1 MSAIIEDPDSQI
13 QVFIDSMTNFSVV
26 AGAGSGKTGS
36 LVKAL
41 NYIYASYGPQM
52 LATGQK
58 VACITYTNAA
68 VAVIKKRTNLNELF
82 MVSTIHGFMWNQIS
96 TYQEDIRY
104 AIKGHI
110 LPQRIEKKQEK
121 TRGNSKAAIKAR
133 AQVARLSHALT
144 VIEDTPSF
152 HYNESGYS
160 DFSKGDLGHDDIID
174 IASTLIINNKSL
186 RRIIGQ
192 RFPYI
197 FIDEAQDT
205 FPNVIEAFNNISKN
219 VGLPITGYFGDPV
232 QQIYEKRAGNFQGPP
247 GSSTIEKKI
256 NYRCSTEVINLLNAI
271 RPELQQDP
279 GLDNAKGSVEL
290 LLISTEKGEGE
301 RNTYS
306 LRQLQKNVLSFDRAL
321 AFFGWQNDNDVK
333 QLYLTRQMIALRL
346 GFSKLNKLFTGPYS
360 SQNSE
365 DAFKEGTHYLIAPFI
380 STLIPL
386 LQHFENDNWAA
397 ISTLLREKSP
407 ALNPEGKNKNRSLR
421 EVSSEIKKCI
431 TDLTYLWKTGNT
443 REVLRFARNNDLIQ
457 SNERLD
463 EQLSRPPRAEDYEDE
478 IHFLDKGDW
487 LCDEFFNLSCEEL
500 PHFHKFISNMTA
512 YSTQHGVKGD
522 EFPKVLVVFDDTE
535 ANWNQYSFSKL
546 FTPLTSGQ
554 EPTENQKT
562 KTYNLAY
569 VCFSR
574 AAKDLKIILFTNN
587 PESAKKEIL
596 SNQLLPTSSIKIL
609 N

>member
-1 MSAIIEDPDSQI
+1 MSSIPADPDCQI
-13 QVFIDSMTNFSVV
+13 RVLIDSMTNFSVV

-41 NYIYASYGPQM
+41 NYIYASYGQQM

-68 VAVIKKRTNLNELF
+68 VTVIKKRTNLNELF
-82 MVSTIHGFMWNQIS
+82 VVSTIHGFMWNQIS
-96 TYQEDIRY
+96 TYQEDIRH
-104 AIKGHI
+104 AIKEHI
-110 LPQRIEKKQEK
+110 IPQRIEKKQEK
-121 TRGNSKAAIKAR
+121 TKGNSKEAIKAR
-133 AQVARLSHALT
+133 AQIVRLNHAFSA
-144 VIEDTPSF
+144 IEHTPSF
-152 HYNESGYS
+152 HYNENGYS
-160 DFSKGDLGHDDIID
+160 DFTKGDLGHDDIID
-174 IASTLIINNKSL
+174 IASNLIVNNKSL

-205 FPNVIEAFNNISKN
+205 FPNVLDAFNSISKN
-219 VGLPITGYFGDPV
+219 IGLPITGYFGDPI
-232 QQIYEKRAGNFQGPP
+232 QQIYEKRAGHFQGPP

-256 NYRCSTEVINLLNAI
+256 NYRCSTAVINLLNAI
-271 RPELQQDP
+271 RPELQQEP
-279 GLDNAKGSVEL
+279 GAENVEGSVEL
-290 LLISTEKGEGE
+290 LLISAEIGEGE
-301 RNTYS
+301 RKTYS
-306 LRQLQKNVLSFDRAL
+306 LRQLQNNISNFDRAL
-321 AFFGWQNDNDVK
+321 ALFGWQEDKEVK

-365 DAFKEGTHYLIAPFI
+365 DAFKEGTHYLISPFTN
-380 STLIPL
+380 TLVPL
-386 LQHFENDNWAA
+386 LQHFASDNWAA
-397 ISTLLREKSP
+397 VSTLLRENSP
-407 ALNPEGKNKNRSLR
+407 ALDPDGKNKNRSLR

-431 TDLTYLWKTGNT
+431 EELTFLWKTGTT
-443 REVLRFARNNDLIQ
+443 REILRFAKENDLIQ

-463 EQLSRPPRAEDYEDE
+463 DQLLRAPRTEDYEDE
-478 IHFLDKGDW
+478 IHYLDKGDW
-487 LCDEFFNLSCEEL
+487 LCDEFFNLTCEEL
-500 PHFHKFISNMTA
+500 PKFYNFISNMTA

-546 FTPLTSGQ
+546 FTPQTSGK
-554 EPTENQKT
+554 EPTEGQKT
-562 KTYNLAY
+562 KSYNLAY

-587 PESAKKEIL
+587 PESAKREIL
-596 SNQLLPTSSIKIL
+596 SSHLLHPSSIKIL